1 MTEVSVAVLSGAVLD
16 SQLDRLGSI
25 MAATVS
31 GGATI
36 GYMQPFDEADGRGF
50 FETQV
55 FPEVRAGRRLLL
67 SASLDGRP
75 VGTVQLITA
84 LPPNQPHRSEVAKM
98 MVAPEARRRGVG
110 RALLA
115 AVETHARAAGKTLI
129 TLDTRTGDAAEP
141 LYRAAGYRT
150 AGVIPGFALDAD
162 GGGLHATTYMYKTL

>member
-1 MTEVSVAVLSGAVLD
+1 MTEISVTALSGADLEDQLD
-16 SQLDRLGSI
+16 SLGAI

-31 GGATI
+31 GGAAI

-55 FPEVRAGRRLLL
+55 FTEVRAGRRLLL

-84 LPPNQPHRSEVAKM
+84 LPPNQPHRCEVAKM
-98 MVAPEARRRGVG
+98 MVAPEARRKGVG

-115 AVETHARAAGKTLI
+115 AVDTHARAAGKTLI

-162 GGGLHATTYMYKTL
+162 GRGLHATTYMYKTL